1 MIVVPVSGRSA
12 RSLADVLR
20 SRDWEP
26 GLAASTAAGAAG
38 AAFHV
43 KDVDSDVLL
52 ELVRHAGSLGLD
64 IVTGDDWA
72 LLSGSRARLSAL
84 ARPWVVP
91 APLAPLAEA
100 LGLAIAPEPP
110 TRWKVRGR
118 ELDLSTPLVMGILN
132 VTPDSFSDGGQL
144 PTVGAAVERARELVA
159 QGAGILDIG
168 GESTRPGRTEL
179 VPVEEEARRV
189 MPVIEA
195 LVAELPDVV
204 LSVDTMK
211 AQVARDALARGAHL
225 VNDVTGLRHDPGM
238 APAVR
243 NAGAG
248 LVLMHSRGE
257 PLELASSERARFDD
271 VASEVLAELAQ
282 ALENAVGAGIPPES
296 IVADPGFGFG
306 KTAEHN
312 LVLADQLDVLLALGR
327 PILVGPSRKRFLGS
341 VTGRAVG
348 DRDTATAAC
357 CALCFERGA
366 RIFRVHDPGATR
378 DAVAVA
384 HAIASR

>member
-20 SRDWEP
+20 SRSWEP

-64 IVTGDDWA
+64 VVTGDDWA

-100 LGLAIAPEPP
+100 LGLAMAPEPP

-118 ELDLSTPLVMGILN
+118 ELDLTAPLVMGILN

-144 PTVGAAVERARELVA
+144 PTVEAAVNRARELA
-159 QGAGILDIG
+159 AAGAAILDVG

-179 VPVEEEARRV
+179 VPEEEERRRV
-189 MPVIEA
+189 VPVVEA
-195 LVAELPDVV
+195 LRAELPDVV

-211 AQVARDALARGAHL
+211 APVARDALAAGAHL
-225 VNDVTGLRHDPGM
+225 VNDVTGLRHDPGIT
-238 APAVR
+238 AAVR
-243 NAGAG
+243 DAGAG

-257 PLELASSERARFDD
+257 PLELASSEHASFDD
-271 VASEVLAELAQ
+271 VAGDVLVELAY
-282 ALENAVGAGIPPES
+282 ALELATGAGIQRDS
-296 IVADPGFGFG
+296 IVVDPGFGFG
-306 KTAEHN
+306 KSAEHS

-327 PILVGPSRKRFLGS
+327 PILVGPSRKRFLGN
-341 VTGRAVG
+341 VTGRAV
-348 DRDTATAAC
+348 DERDTATAAC

-384 HAIASR
+384 QAIASR

>member
-1 MIVVPVSGRSA
+1 MIVVPVGGRTA
-12 RSLADVLR
+12 RSLADVLLSR
-20 SRDWEP
+20 SWEP

-64 IVTGDDWA
+64 VVTGADWA
-72 LLSGSRARLSAL
+72 LLSGSRARLGAL

-100 LGLAIAPEPP
+100 LGLAMAPEPP

-118 ELDLSTPLVMGILN
+118 ELDLSVPLVMGILN
-132 VTPDSFSDGGQL
+132 VTPDSFSDGGEV
-144 PTVGAAVERARELVA
+144 PTVEAAVARGRELLS
-159 QGAGILDIG
+159 QGADVLDIG
-168 GESTRPGRTEL
+168 GESTRPGRTGL
-179 VPVEEEARRV
+179 VPVEEERRRV
-189 MPVIEA
+189 VPVVEA
-195 LVAELPDVV
+195 LRQALPGAV

-211 AQVARDALARGAHL
+211 APVARDALAAGAHL
-225 VNDVTGLRHDPGM
+225 INDVTGLRHDPGL
-238 APAVR
+238 AGVVR
-243 NAGAG
+243 DAGAG

-257 PLELASSERARFDD
+257 PLELASSDRASFDD
-271 VASEVLAELAQ
+271 LIAEVLAELEQ
-282 ALENAVGAGIPPES
+282 AVALATDAGIPADA
-296 IVADPGFGFG
+296 IVVDPGFGFG

-312 LVLADQLDVLLALGR
+312 LLLADHLDALLALGR
-327 PILVGPSRKRFLGS
+327 PLLVGPSRKRFLGS

-348 DRDTATAAC
+348 DRDMATAAC

-366 RIFRVHDPGATR
+366 RVFRVHDPGATR
-378 DAVAVA
+378 DALAVA
-384 HAIASR
+384 QAIASR